1 MKHHASP
8 SFSMEQEHGRPAI
21 SVIVPAYNAGRCLTA
36 CAASLFGQS
45 FGDFELLLIDDGST
59 DDTAAVMAELARRDA
74 RVRLLAH
81 EKNRGLSAARNTGL
95 AEARGGYIAFV
106 DADDEVLPAYLER
119 LYALC
124 ASRNVRMAACNH
136 TIVRGGRRTKR
147 FDADAGEKEMTAREA
162 ARELLYQR
170 APDVSC
176 WGKLYSRELF
186 DGLAYPE
193 GRIYEDSW
201 LFPELLLRAERMAY
215 TSEALY
221 DYIQYGDSLSHGSYT
236 PVRMQYVEAVDRLC
250 GLLEKAYPELRDACR
265 ARRAHARMSVRRY
278 LVGCK
283 KELRDTRAELDRE
296 IRRDALHVMADGE
309 TPMRDRIAAA
319 AALAGPWAYDALWT
333 MYEKLRK

>member
-8 SFSMEQEHGRPAI
+8 SFCMAHEDTRPAI
-21 SVIVPAYNAGRCLTA
+21 SVIVPAYNAGRCLPA
-36 CAASLFGQS
+36 CAASLFEQS
-45 FGDFELLLIDDGST
+45 FEGFELLLIDDGST
-59 DDTAAVMAELARRDA
+59 DDTAVVMAELAQKDT

-95 AEARGGYIAFV
+95 TGAQGEYIAFV
-106 DADDEVLPAYLER
+106 DADDVVLPAYLER

-124 ASRNVRMAACNH
+124 VSLDVRMAACNH
-136 TIVRGGRRTKR
+136 TIVRGGRRTAR
-147 FDADAGEKEMTAREA
+147 FDARAGEKKMTAREA

-250 GLLEKAYPELRDACR
+250 CLLEKAYPELRDACR
-265 ARRAHARMSVRRY
+265 VRRAHARMSVRRY

-283 KELRDTRAELDRE
+283 KELRDMRAELDRE
-296 IRRDALHVMADGE
+296 ISRDALQVITDGE
-309 TPMRDRIAAA
+309 TPMRDRIGAAA
-319 AALAGPWAYDALWT
+319 ILAGPWVYDTLWT
-333 MYEKLRK
+333 IYEKLRK